1 MCFDLLITT
10 LQLLLFLSYFTFI
23 LNIMLIWSAITLKFV
38 YSELLLLGEVNM
50 WSLGNLKLTL
60 SRRSSC
66 KITTHRLLRLSSRA
80 NEVNG
85 YCTYYIYLRQ
95 LLDDR
100 IEMINVHVNSALL
113 HFTGLLYHTG
123 TVRESISI
131 HFAQQKI
138 RSTIISMKLIK
149 TKNLNK
155 YKTKIY

>member
-1 MCFDLLITT
+1 MQNNDTPPPQVI
-10 LQLLLFLSYFTFI
+10 
-23 LNIMLIWSAITLKFV
+23 
-38 YSELLLLGEVNM
+38 
-50 WSLGNLKLTL
+50 
-60 SRRSSC
+60 
-66 KITTHRLLRLSSRA
+66 LSSRA